1 MSIAVLDR
9 LTGELGYPVVDPDNV
24 DGFLAGKEEAVLFF
38 PNDPER
44 YKESADVAVILPEL
58 VADLARPLV
67 PAVVGS
73 EREKELAT
81 RFGVTVW
88 PALVFFRAGRHV
100 GTISRVQ
107 DWSVYLERI
116 PALLDRKFG

>member
-1 MSIAVLDR
+1 MSVAVLDR

-24 DGFLAGKEEAVLFF
+24 DAFLAGKEEAVLFF

-88 PALVFFRAGRHV
+88 PALVFCRQGRHV